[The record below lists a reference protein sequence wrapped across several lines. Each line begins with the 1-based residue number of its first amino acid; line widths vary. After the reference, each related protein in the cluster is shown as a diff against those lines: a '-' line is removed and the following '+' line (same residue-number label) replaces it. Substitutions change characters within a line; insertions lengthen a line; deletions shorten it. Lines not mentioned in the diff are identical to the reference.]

1 MKTSRA
7 GKLIGL
13 VLGLIV
19 LVSVPGVA
27 FAEDEAQSIDITVA
41 PATLNLSY
49 QGDWV
54 TVHTDQTHTAELEDN
69 FDWCLNGVD
78 ATSIYSDSRGYLVA
92 KFEVSA
98 IAAVVAPGD
107 VTMTLTGE
115 NEIVAYEGSDVVRV
129 IDVEAAK
136 NGI

>member
-7 GKLIGL
+7 GRLIGL
-13 VLGLIV
+13 VAALMV
-19 LVSVPGVA
+19 LVSIPGVA
-27 FAEDEAQSIDITVA
+27 LAEDGTEAIDITVA

-54 TVHTDQTHTAELEDN
+54 TVHTSLAYTVELEDD
-69 FDWCLNGVD
+69 FAWCLNGVD

-92 KFEVSA
+92 KFDVAA

-115 NEIVAYEGSDVVRV
+115 NGIVAFVGSDMVRV